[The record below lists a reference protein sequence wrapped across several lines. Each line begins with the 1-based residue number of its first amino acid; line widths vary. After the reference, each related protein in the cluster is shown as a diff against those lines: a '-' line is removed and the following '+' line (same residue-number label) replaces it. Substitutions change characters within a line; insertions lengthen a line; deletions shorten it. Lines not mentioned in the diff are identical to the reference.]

1 MSNIAINII
10 DHQDDF
16 LVVDKPA
23 NINFHDE
30 DTLGS
35 GFYSQVKKFAADQLD
50 IAEIFPVHRLDKM
63 TSGLMIFAKNISTA
77 RTFQLLFEQHQVQ
90 KFYLAI
96 ADGKPKKKQGL
107 IKGDMEK
114 SRRGM
119 WKLVRTMKTPAISQF
134 QSYNIA
140 PKRRLYLIKPHSGK
154 THQIRVALNSIGV
167 PILGDPLYNSCIESD
182 RGYLHAFALAF
193 TLNNKNHQ
201 YCQAPLTGKEF
212 NTDEAKTLI
221 EQLTPAWQ
229 QAWPKI

>member
-30 DTLGS
+30 ESIGS
-35 GFYSQVKKFAADQLD
+35 GFYSQVKKFAANQLG

-63 TSGLMIFAKNISTA
+63 TSGLMIFAKNINSA
-77 RTFQLLFEQHQVQ
+77 RAFQLLFEQHQVQ

-107 IKGDMEK
+107 VKGDMEK

-119 WKLVRTMKTPAISQF
+119 WKLMRTMNNPAISQF
-134 QSYNIA
+134 QSYNIV
-140 PKRRLYLIKPHSGK
+140 PKRRLYLVKPHSGK

-167 PILGDPLYNSCIESD
+167 PILGDPLYNSNIESD

-193 TLNNKNHQ
+193 TLNNVTHQ
-201 YCQAPLTGKEF
+201 YCHAPDTGAEF
-212 NTDEAKTLI
+212 NTPEAISAIK
-221 EQLTPAWQ
+221 QLTPPWQ